1 MKFIRNICLMSL
13 FAASLILGACGDVEG
28 AGEPQPR
35 VPRVEV
41 ESENY
46 YVQIVQENINGVA
59 LYIVGWI
66 WKQHR
71 NML

>member
-46 YVQIVQENINGVA
+46 YVQIVQ
-59 LYIVGWI
+59 
-66 WKQHR
+66 
-71 NML
+71 